1 MSDTWT
7 WLQQAAASHGV
18 PMTDEQRDAF
28 RRYHELLVEVNKT
41 TNLTRIV
48 DERDAAVKHYLD
60 SLLFLAQLPAEL
72 HDKPLR
78 LIDVGAGAGIPGIPM
93 LIMRPHWQGLL
104 LDSVGKKV
112 QFMNDA
118 LQALGLTASRAQHA
132 RAEEL
137 AREKDHRDGYD
148 LGVARAVAAL
158 PELLEL
164 TLPFIK
170 PGGIL
175 LVSKGAKGPEELASA
190 GPALKAL
197 HGRLRSQ
204 ARLDLPEEA
213 GERHLYVI
221 DKHDRTPSGYP
232 RKAGIPHRK
241 PLC

>member
-1 MSDTWT
+1 MSDSWPFF
-7 WLQQAAASHGV
+7 QQAAAALGV
-18 PMTDEQRDAF
+18 PVTDAQRDAF
-28 RRYHELLVEVNKT
+28 RQYHELLVTANQT

-48 DERDAAVKHYLD
+48 DERDAVVKHYLD
-60 SLLFLAQLPAEL
+60 SLLFLSQVPAEL
-72 HDKPLR
+72 HDQPLR
-78 LIDVGAGAGIPGIPM
+78 LIDVGAGAGIPGIPI

-112 QFMNDA
+112 QFMNEA
-118 LQALGLTASRAQHA
+118 LAALGLQGQAVHG

-137 AREKDHRDGYD
+137 ARDKAHRDAYD

-164 TLPFIK
+164 TLPFLK

-175 LVSKGAKGPEELASA
+175 VVSKGAKGAEELASA

-204 ARLDLPEEA
+204 ARLDLPDGA